1 MSKPKTR
8 KARPL
13 TKEDPVSPTDS
24 VQARGKEAVGLA
36 QHPREGSKQ
45 ALVVGLL
52 SRPKG
57 ASLNDLVAATGWLP
71 HTARAALTGLRRR
84 GFAIERVPADD
95 GRSLYRIAAAEPD
108 KPARK
113 ARTGRGRGSPKP
125 EGASSAVIAAWPGI
139 RRW

>member
-1 MSKPKTR
+1 MEVHMSKPKTR
-8 KARPL
+8 NARPL
-13 TKEDPVSPTDS
+13 TQEDSVSQTAS
-24 VQARGKEAVGLA
+24 VQAGVGEA

-57 ASLNDLVAATGWLP
+57 ASLNDVVTSTGWLP
-71 HTARAALTGLRRR
+71 HTARAALSGLRRR

-108 KPARK
+108 KPAK
-113 ARTGRGRGSPKP
+113 KTRTGRRRGSAKL
-125 EGASSAVIAAWPGI
+125 EAQAA
-139 RRW
+139 R

>member
-8 KARPL
+8 NARPL
-13 TKEDPVSPTDS
+13 THEDPGSRTAS
-24 VQARGKEAVGLA
+24 VRARFKEAVGEA

-71 HTARAALTGLRRR
+71 HTARAALTGVRRR

-95 GRSLYRIAAAEPD
+95 GRSLYRIATAEPD

-113 ARTGRGRGSPKP
+113 TRTGRRRGSAKA
-125 EGASSAVIAAWPGI
+125 EAQAA
-139 RRW
+139 R